1 MSENLPEEISTE
13 TNLGAAPDPGLSARP
28 ASATPRPAAAWV
40 GWVQQAW
47 RAATGRRLEALPET
61 VGPLTL
67 LAGLL
72 VLVLT
77 ALLVQRAGVS
87 GPAGFSLSG
96 WVYGWVSWPL
106 TLLLVWL
113 GLNWSPRHT
122 QHDNPTAAWLL
133 LFVLAT
139 VPVTLLSGAWNAL
152 WAHEQL
158 PVALMTTEM
167 GWISFGIAIGWIGL
181 YVWRITE
188 RLQARR
194 RLVVAILFGVMSW
207 QATAGLW
214 LRSSAWEPDYSQEAE
229 RPRLTL
235 SQEVF
240 ASQEALLAQTL
251 EQIAG
256 ESTATIQVYGLVYAP
271 YAQDV
276 FLRESALVSDI
287 LSERMDAKGRV
298 VKLLNHPSAT
308 TTTPWAT
315 PRNLQ
320 RAIHEIGKK
329 MRRDR
334 DVLVIYFTSHGG
346 ADHRLASSHWP
357 LEINDLTAAE
367 VRQWLD
373 DEGIQYRAIAVSAC
387 YSGGWIQPLSNEST
401 LVMTAADPDH
411 TSYGCGNRSDLT
423 FFGRA
428 VFDEELRKTYSLE
441 EAFAQA
447 VPRIRQREIDARKT
461 DGFSNPQI
469 RVGAEFKTHWASW
482 TASRPQ

>member
-1 MSENLPEEISTE
+1 MPESLPKEISTE
-13 TNLGAAPDPGLSARP
+13 ADPEAVPEHAVKARSV
-28 ASATPRPAAAWV
+28 SATPRPAAAWI
-40 GWVQQAW
+40 GWVRQAW
-47 RAATGRRLEALPET
+47 RAATGRRVEALPET

-67 LAGLL
+67 LTGLL

-77 ALLVQRAGVS
+77 TLLVQRAGMP
-87 GPAGFSLSG
+87 GPAVFSFSG
-96 WVYGWVSWPL
+96 WIYGWISWPL

-113 GLNWSPRHT
+113 GMNWSPRHT
-122 QHDNPTAAWLL
+122 RHEAPTAAWLL

-139 VPVTLLSGAWNAL
+139 LPVTLLSGSWNAL
-152 WAHEQL
+152 WAHEHL
-158 PVALMTTEM
+158 PVGLMTSEM
-167 GWISFGIAIGWIGL
+167 GWISFGIVIGWVAL

-188 RLQARR
+188 HLQARR
-194 RLVVAILFGVMSW
+194 GLVAAILLGVVSW

-214 LRSSAWEPDYSQEAE
+214 LRSSAWEKDYSQEPE
-229 RPRLTL
+229 RPTLTL

-240 ASQEALLAQTL
+240 AAQEALLAQTL
-251 EQIAG
+251 EQIEG
-256 ESTATIQVYGLVYAP
+256 ESAAPIQVYGLVYAP

-287 LSERMDAKGRV
+287 LSERMDANGRV
-298 VKLLNHPSAT
+298 VKLLNHPAAT
-308 TTTPWAT
+308 ATTPWAT
-315 PRNLQ
+315 PRNL
-320 RAIHEIGKK
+320 RLAIQAMGKR

-334 DVLVIYFTSHGG
+334 DVLLIYFTSHGG

-357 LEINDLTAAE
+357 LEVNDLTAAE

-373 DEGIQYRAIAVSAC
+373 EAGIRYRAIAVSAC
-387 YSGGWIQPLSNEST
+387 YSGGWVQPLSNEHT
-401 LVMTAADPDH
+401 LIMTAADPDN
-411 TSYGCGNRSDLT
+411 TSYGCGNRSELT

-447 VPRIRQREIDARKT
+447 VPRIRQRENDARKT

-469 RVGAEFKTHWASW
+469 RVGTEFKRHWASW
-482 TASRPQ
+482 AASRPP